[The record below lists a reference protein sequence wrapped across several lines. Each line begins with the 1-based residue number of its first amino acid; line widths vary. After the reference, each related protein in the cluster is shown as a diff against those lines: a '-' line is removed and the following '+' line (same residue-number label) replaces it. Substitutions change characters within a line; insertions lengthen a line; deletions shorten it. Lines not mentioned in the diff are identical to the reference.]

1 MPKWKL
7 PGQTSTVIDANT
19 PEKREIL
26 FDLTNNRPRIGDG
39 STAGGKAL
47 AFQSETEALDTRL
60 DALEAGAGH
69 PSLILTG
76 VTPDGLVDLQR
87 TLDESSTSQHG
98 YLDTTT
104 INKTTTNDF
113 AYCTYVT
120 NYTVAGAQDYDHFCG
135 YETFRLFDTSGTI
148 DTLYGFWQAYN
159 EIRSGIVTNNYA
171 FQVQDAIGAG
181 TLVNNYGFYC
191 KELTKGTTNNYAFYA
206 AGSTPSYFGGAV
218 TVGGQLNINGA
229 GVAVQ
234 NANPIAGFYE
244 TDQSADNQA
253 WFLPSINGGVASFGP
268 VDSGLSLTTA
278 FSINRS
284 AQVTFANTTTFN
296 GQINVNAGVS
306 IQNANPIFG
315 LYETDQVAA
324 DQGWFL
330 PRIESGVAS
339 YGPVDASLVQTVSFS
354 IDRSAVTNFAVAPT
368 FSDASGTRTNLG
380 LGSLATLSSV
390 NNGNW
395 SGTDLSVANGG
406 TGASDASGARSN
418 LGLGT
423 AATYNIGTS
432 GGVLGLLNTENTWGA
447 QQNFTAGIAVQ
458 SANPIIGLYETDQSA
473 NNIVWFLPSINGGV
487 ASFGPANDAFSLTT
501 SFTIDRSAVT
511 NFAIAPTFS
520 NASGTRSNLGLG
532 SLATL
537 SSINNGNWSGTDLS
551 VANGGTGASTLTG
564 LLRGNGTS
572 AITGGATI
580 NNDDWSGTDLA
591 VGNGGTGASTEQ
603 GARDAL
609 AQKFKAVKSAD
620 QTGITSGAETK
631 VTFPN
636 ELEDVG
642 SAYNTGNSRWTPSAG
657 HVFLFASL
665 ACNNNIT
672 GASVQIR
679 KNGTTIA
686 ACGRFDPLIGGIQTQ
701 TAVLDEANGS
711 DYYEVYVQAFT
722 SSGTATVTDADPQT
736 HFCGFHI

>member
-1 MPKWKL
+1 MSRLKP
-7 PGQTSTVIDANT
+7 PHGTTA
-19 PEKREIL
+19 E
-26 FDLTNNRPRIGDG
+26 LTNAVVQERDLAYDTTLDRFVMGDG
-39 STAGGKAL
+39 VEAAGKPL
-47 AFQSETEALDTRL
+47 AFKSETDALDTRL

-69 PSLILTG
+69 SSLILTG

-159 EIRSGIVTNNYA
+159 EIRSGTVTNNYA

-234 NANPIAGFYE
+234 NATPIVGLYE
-244 TDQSADNQA
+244 TDQSANDQA
-253 WFLPSINGGVASFGP
+253 WFLPFIDGGVASFGP
-268 VDSGLSLTTA
+268 ADSGLSLTTA

-284 AQVTFANTTTFN
+284 AQVTFANITTFN
-296 GQINVNAGVS
+296 GQINVNAGVA
-306 IQNANPIFG
+306 IQNATPLFG

-330 PRIESGVAS
+330 PIIENGVAS

-354 IDRSAVTNFAVAPT
+354 INRSAVLNFSIAPTFSNASGARANLGLGSAATRNTGTSGAAVPLLNVENTWGAQQNLNGNASIQNANPIFALYEMDQSSNNIAWFLPYIDGGVASFGPASDALSITTSFSIDRSAVTNFAVAPT
-368 FSDASGTRTNLG
+368 FSN
-380 LGSLATLSSV
+380 
-390 NNGNW
+390 
-395 SGTDLSVANGG
+395 
-406 TGASDASGARSN
+406 
-418 LGLGT
+418 
-423 AATYNIGTS
+423 
-432 GGVLGLLNTENTWGA
+432 
-447 QQNFTAGIAVQ
+447 Q
-458 SANPIIGLYETDQSA
+458 
-473 NNIVWFLPSINGGV
+473 
-487 ASFGPANDAFSLTT
+487 
-501 SFTIDRSAVT
+501 
-511 NFAIAPTFS
+511 
-520 NASGTRSNLGLG
+520 SGTRSNLGLG
-532 SLATL
+532 SLATAN
-537 SSINNGNWSGTDLS
+537 SVNNSNWSGTDLS
-551 VANGGTGASTLTG
+551 VANGGTGAST
-564 LLRGNGTS
+564 
-572 AITGGATI
+572 A
-580 NNDDWSGTDLA
+580 
-591 VGNGGTGASTEQ
+591 Q
-603 GARDAL
+603 GARDNL
-609 AQKFKAVKSAD
+609 IEKFKAVKSAD
-620 QTGITSGAETK
+620 QTGITSGAATK

-636 ELEDVG
+636 EVEDVG

-665 ACNNNIT
+665 VCSNNIT
-672 GASVQIR
+672 GAVVEIR
-679 KNGTTIA
+679 KNGAVITS
-686 ACGRFDPLIGGIQTQ
+686 CGRFDPILGAVQTQ
-701 TAVLDEANGS
+701 ISVLDEANGT
-711 DYYEVYVQAFT
+711 DYYEVYVTAYT
-722 SSGTATVTDADPQT
+722 SSGTVTVDDSDTQT
-736 HFCGFHI
+736 YFCGFHI